1 LHIRETDW
9 VASLLGRLVSSTSD
23 SLSRRWSYGC
33 HSQGPRFS
41 SGSAHR
47 PSHDGLRR
55 MWRTNLSQRACRYRQ
70 HKPHNGLAS
79 SIVPAGHR
87 SADRRKSPSLLFHY
101 VSEPVLGGI
110 TPIHR
115 GMAAFVLGRAEPSM
129 PRSRE
134 AVRRKAQGFTAS
146 ARTERS
152 SGVPG

>member
-1 LHIRETDW
+1 
-9 VASLLGRLVSSTSD
+9 
-23 SLSRRWSYGC
+23 
-33 HSQGPRFS
+33 
-41 SGSAHR
+41 
-47 PSHDGLRR
+47 

-101 VSEPVLGGI
+101 VSEPVLEARMISI

-129 PRSRE
+129 PRSRQSG
-134 AVRRKAQGFTAS
+134 APQGAGLDGERAHRAIIGS
-146 ARTERS
+146 AGCTIIET
-152 SGVPG
+152 PH